1 MKRMR
6 RFNPFLQAV
15 ITYFIQHD
23 PPWNECD
30 VSTRSY
36 RLWSLTSYNTAHHE
50 TNATFQPVPTGCD
63 HLLQTIRPT
72 MKRMDV
78 STRSYRLW
86 SLTSNNT
93 AHHETNA
100 TFQPVS
106 AGCDHLLH
114 TTRPTMKRM
123 RRFNPFLQAVITY
136 FKQHGP
142 PWNEWTFQP
151 VPTGCDYLLH
161 TTRPT
166 MKRMRRFN
174 PFLQAVITYF
184 KQHGPPWNEWT
195 FQPVP
200 TGCDHLLQTTR
211 PTMKRMLRFNPFLQA
226 VITYFNQHG
235 PPWNECDVSTRSYR
249 LWSLTS
255 YNTAHHETNAT
266 FQPVPTGCDHL
277 LHTTR
282 PTMKRMLRFNPFLQ
296 AVITYFKHYGPPW
309 NECYV
314 STRSCRL
321 WSLTSNNTAHHESSS
336 GIQAAPICNHILSHA
351 SIWVKSRCPLIP

>member
-1 MKRMR
+1 MR

-63 HLLQTIRPT
+63 HLLHTTRPTTKRMRRFNPFLQAVITYFKQYGPPWNEWTFQPVPTGCDHLLQTTRPT
-72 MKRMDV
+72 MKRMRRFNPFLQAVITYFIQHGPPWNECDV

-93 AHHETNA
+93 AHHETN
-100 TFQPVS
+100 
-106 AGCDHLLH
+106 G
-114 TTRPTMKRM
+114 
-123 RRFNPFLQAVITY
+123 
-136 FKQHGP
+136 
-142 PWNEWTFQP
+142 
-151 VPTGCDYLLH
+151 
-161 TTRPT
+161 
-166 MKRMRRFN
+166 RFN